1 MMITKKNG
9 YYNKVNKNTNFKLKE
24 RNMISSIIIGAL
36 CGWIASMIMKTDA
49 QMGAIANIVV
59 GIIGGAIGSWILGIV
74 NINVS
79 GFVGSL
85 ISGILGSV
93 ILIYVYNL
101 ITKKNK

>member
-1 MMITKKNG
+1 
-9 YYNKVNKNTNFKLKE
+9 
-24 RNMISSIIIGAL
+24 MISSIIIGAL

-79 GFVGSL
+79 GFIGSL

>member
-1 MMITKKNG
+1 
-9 YYNKVNKNTNFKLKE
+9 
-24 RNMISSIIIGAL
+24 MISPIIIGAL

-59 GIIGGAIGSWILGIV
+59 GLIGGAIGSWILGMV
-74 NINVS
+74 NISVS

-93 ILIYVYNL
+93 ILIYIYNL
-101 ITKKNK
+101 ITKKK

>member
-1 MMITKKNG
+1 
-9 YYNKVNKNTNFKLKE
+9 
-24 RNMISSIIIGAL
+24 MISSIVIGAL
-36 CGWIASMIMKTDA
+36 CGWIASMIMKTDS

-59 GIIGGAIGSWILGIV
+59 GIVGGAVGSWVLNLL
-74 NINVS
+74 NISVSS
-79 GFVGSL
+79 GFIGSL

>member
-1 MMITKKNG
+1 MMKIRFNG
-9 YYNKVNKNTNFKLKE
+9 YYNKVNKDTNFKFKE
-24 RNMISSIIIGAL
+24 KNMFSSIIIGAI

-85 ISGILGSV
+85 IAGILGSV
-93 ILIYVYNL
+93 ILIYIYNL